1 MSCRSAFCL
10 FTMFVLCLLPSLAR
24 ADSSQD
30 IRAAYVQLDAAYSR
44 RDLPA
49 IMAFLAPSFTRREW
63 NAVLSPAQYEAEL
76 KDSFDGTASVKA
88 TTKIQTLAVQGDTA
102 EALVS
107 RRIDLTYPKPVPELP
122 PLYFAIKV
130 TQEHWRRIQGKWRMT
145 VRDDTPLYKTLCVL
159 NERDQGIR
167 RLAIDRPKDPAV
179 AVAMRQI
186 NATNQT
192 RLKQIIR
199 QYGWPNFDL
208 VGTDGT
214 NIAWEIVQHSDNDPA
229 FQKKCLPLIE
239 AAVKRGQEMP
249 SDAAYLTDRILWGE
263 HKPQM
268 YGTQWR
274 VPIADPAHVDERRAS
289 VGLGPLAVYQAQ
301 LKQVYQPKLK
311 PQ

>member
-1 MSCRSAFCL
+1 MSCRIAYRLLLLSVF
-10 FTMFVLCLLPSLAR
+10 CLLPVVAC

-44 RDLPA
+44 RDIPA
-49 IMAFLAPSFTRREW
+49 ITAFLAPSFTRREW

-88 TTKIQTLAVQGDTA
+88 TTKIQTLAVQRDTA
-102 EALVS
+102 DALVS
-107 RRIDLTYPKPVPELP
+107 RRIDLTYLKPVPEQP
-122 PLYFAIKV
+122 PPYFAIKV
-130 TQEHWRRIQGKWRMT
+130 TQEHWRRILGQWYLTAM
-145 VRDDTPLYKTLCVL
+145 DDTPLYETLCVL

-167 RLAIDRPKDPAV
+167 RQYFADRKNPFTGVQMSQVDAADQV
-179 AVAMRQI
+179 
-186 NATNQT
+186 

-199 QYGWPNFDL
+199 QDGWPGFDL

-214 NIAWEIVQHSDNDPA
+214 NITWEIVQHSDNDSA

-249 SDAAYLTDRILWGE
+249 SDAAYLTDRILLGE
-263 HKPQM
+263 HKPQI

-274 VPIADPAHVDERRAS
+274 VPIADPAHVDERRAA
-289 VGLGPLAVYQAQ
+289 VGLIPLAVYEAQ
-301 LKQVYQPKLK
+301 LQQIYQPKAK
-311 PQ
+311 P